1 MARDLLRWKED
12 FIRGI
17 RADSQFHT
25 LFDGLQD
32 VCMFAKDAEGHLLV
46 VNQALVRRFGVRD
59 ERELI
64 GKTDFDLHPRGHAEK
79 YRQDDLRVMTSGKPM
94 RNIIELFL
102 DLRGFPTW
110 HLTNKRPVY
119 AEDGRILGVM
129 GTIETYE
136 ARRTLGILHQS
147 VLRAYEHIR
156 DHFHEKI
163 SIRTL
168 AAKCNLSVRTFERTF
183 REQVW
188 ASPREL
194 IVRMRVHR
202 ACDRLRE
209 SQDTLADV
217 ALSCGFYDQSA
228 FNRHF
233 RKHLGI
239 TPGEYRRRYG

>member
-1 MARDLLRWKED
+1 MARDLIRWKEE
-12 FIRGI
+12 FIRSI
-17 RADSQFHT
+17 RPDCQFHA
-25 LFDGLQD
+25 LFDHLQD
-32 VCMFAKDAEGHLLV
+32 VCLFAKDAEGRLLV

-64 GKTDFDLHPRGHAEK
+64 GKTDYDLHPRGHAEK
-79 YRQDDLRVMTSGKPM
+79 YRQDDLRVMTSRKPM
-94 RNIIELFL
+94 LNIVELFL
-102 DLRGFPTW
+102 DLRGVPTW
-110 HLTNKRPVY
+110 HLTNKMPVV
-119 AEDGRILGVM
+119 AHDGRLLGVM

-136 ARRTLGILHQS
+136 AKRTLGILHQS

-163 SIRTL
+163 SIRSL
-168 AAKCNLSVRTFERTF
+168 ASRCKLSVRQFERTF
-183 REQVW
+183 RDQVW
-188 ASPREL
+188 TSPREL

-202 ACDRLRE
+202 ACDLLRE
-209 SQDTLADV
+209 SEGSLLDV
-217 ALSCGFYDQSA
+217 ALSCGFYDQSS